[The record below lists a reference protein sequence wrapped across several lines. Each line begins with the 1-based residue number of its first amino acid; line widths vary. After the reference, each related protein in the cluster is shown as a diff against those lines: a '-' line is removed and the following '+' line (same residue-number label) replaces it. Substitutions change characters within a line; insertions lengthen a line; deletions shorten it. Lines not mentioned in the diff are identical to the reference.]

1 MNVAD
6 SDEMS
11 RHLDARGLRP
21 TEDPEE
27 ASIYL
32 INTCTVRQHAEDRAF
47 SEVGRLR
54 KWKAGDARRRVV
66 ITGCAAE
73 RTKEFLEDRFP
84 HVDLVVGA
92 KSIGEFETIVD
103 RLLEARPT
111 DESLDYAAGA
121 MGEKVSS
128 FVTIMRG
135 CNYSCTYCIVPYVR
149 GRESYRPMEEILDE
163 VRMRVGEGTRDF
175 TLLGQTVNSYQRD
188 GRAGRG
194 TDFADLLEAAAAIRG
209 VERIRF
215 ISPHPAY
222 MTEPVIEAM
231 AGIPRVCEALH
242 LPLQSGSNRILKAM
256 LRNYTREEYRE
267 LVSRLREAM
276 PAMTLSTDL
285 IVGFP
290 GETDADFRQTLTLAE
305 ELGFDWAFVFKY
317 SAREGTAAA
326 AIDGMAE
333 SVIEARHRECLD
345 LVERVGGERRARFGG
360 RTEEVLVEEG
370 GFGRTRGNYKVRV
383 EGDFRPG
390 ETIPVKITSTDR
402 ATLEGAAAAATV

>member
-1 MNVAD
+1 
-6 SDEMS
+6 
-11 RHLDARGLRP
+11 
-21 TEDPEE
+21 
-27 ASIYL
+27 
-32 INTCTVRQHAEDRAF
+32 
-47 SEVGRLR
+47 
-54 KWKAGDARRRVV
+54 
-66 ITGCAAE
+66 
-73 RTKEFLEDRFP
+73 
-84 HVDLVVGA
+84 
-92 KSIGEFETIVD
+92 
-103 RLLEARPT
+103 
-111 DESLDYAAGA
+111 
-121 MGEKVSS
+121 
-128 FVTIMRG
+128 
-135 CNYSCTYCIVPYVR
+135 
-149 GRESYRPMEEILDE
+149 
-163 VRMRVGEGTRDF
+163 
-175 TLLGQTVNSYQRD
+175 
-188 GRAGRG
+188 
-194 TDFADLLEAAAAIRG
+194 
-209 VERIRF
+209 
-215 ISPHPAY
+215 